1 MLAQENAPSPII
13 RNKGSIKKFE
23 LTDKKAS
30 CTPYKNKEKEQVPE
44 PSKELLVHVD
54 LNFLKESN
62 GDGDSL
68 LVLFNQP

>member
-1 MLAQENAPSPII
+1 
-13 RNKGSIKKFE
+13 
-23 LTDKKAS
+23 
-30 CTPYKNKEKEQVPE
+30 
-44 PSKELLVHVD
+44 LVHVD